1 MTTEIHIVLINKLL
15 SIYRVWIKSPLT
27 NFWEKIGV
35 SWHAFKIKEFIFRKF
50 KIVHKNVAV
59 LHFFFKVLI
68 KNTYSTNNNSTQ
80 GWPVNAKHSSNL
92 DRLHFG
98 SGWHTHLLIRLYYLF
113 LHLHTVGKNMSFKKG
128 WRLKLGWSYFGQ
140 QLVVFVIFE
149 RLFFKLNSKR
159 KSFV

>member
-1 MTTEIHIVLINKLL
+1 MRKFGV
-15 SIYRVWIKSPLT
+15 
-27 NFWEKIGV
+27 FWHV
-35 SWHAFKIKEFIFRKF
+35 FMIKECIFRIII
-50 KIVHKNVAV
+50 IVHKNVVV
-59 LHFFFKVLI
+59 LHFFFNVLI

-80 GWPVNAKHSSNL
+80 INAKHSSNL

-113 LHLHTVGKNMSFKKG
+113 LHLHTVGKNMSLKKG
-128 WRLKLGWSYFGQ
+128 WRLKLCWSYLRQ